1 MKAINRMLLGLIV
14 SGLLIFPATTFSGTV
29 NNSADILIVGKPLPD
44 AKLTTYGEADVELKN
59 LKGKVKII
67 SVVPQLNTPV
77 CDKQTH
83 RFSETNNGLDKYVD
97 IITVSTNSADGQ
109 YEFSEKSNIH
119 NLTFL
124 SDKPS
129 YEFGRKTGLLIEGMN
144 VLRRTIIIAD
154 KDNII
159 RYVDFVPGGGLPNID
174 KALKA
179 ASEILGSPKSK
190 S

>member
-1 MKAINRMLLGLIV
+1 MKKLIVARLLLGLFV
-14 SGLLIFPATTFSGTV
+14 CVVLIFPVNGFSSRV
-29 NNSADILIVGKPLPD
+29 NSSADILMVGKRLPD
-44 AKLTTYGEADVELKN
+44 AKLKAFGAADVEIKS
-59 LKGKVKII
+59 LKGKIKII

-109 YEFSEKSNIH
+109 HKFSNKSNIH

-124 SDKPS
+124 SDNPD
-129 YEFGRKTGLLIEGMN
+129 YEFGRNTGLLIEGVN

-154 KDNII
+154 KENII
-159 RYVDFVPGGGLPNID
+159 RYVDFVSDGGLPNID
-174 KALKA
+174 RALKA
-179 ASEILGSPKSK
+179 ASDLLNFSK
-190 S
+190 T